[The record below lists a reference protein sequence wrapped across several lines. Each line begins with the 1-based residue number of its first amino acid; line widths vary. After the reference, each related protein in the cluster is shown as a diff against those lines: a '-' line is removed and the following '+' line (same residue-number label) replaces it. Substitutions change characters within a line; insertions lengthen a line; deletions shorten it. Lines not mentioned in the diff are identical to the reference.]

1 MYGIEF
7 LIFIVVVFLLA
18 TIVATPW
25 IVLASSGRQK
35 REAERLSA
43 VLRGIREEL
52 NQSRRLIDKL
62 REEVAK
68 IPPPPLPMAEAQP
81 APPAAPAAAKTEPVV
96 EKRVEQPLPE
106 LRTPE
111 PPMPVVENVEGPL
124 PELQPLE
131 GSLPAVENAAGPERP
146 RAVAARAF
154 AAEAKTARPPS
165 RFETTAKETLVKV
178 WNWIIVGE
186 EHRPTGVSM
195 EFAIASN
202 WLLRLGVLILVT
214 GIGFFLKYSIDNNLA
229 GPTARVALSIVTGL
243 AMLVTGT
250 RLLGRAYHLL
260 GQGLIGAGIATLYFS
275 VFAAM
280 SFYKMIDVYT
290 AFALM
295 ILITCTAG
303 AMAVRFNS
311 PLVAVLGILGGYGTP
326 IMLSTGV
333 VNFVGLYSYML
344 LLAAGVLG
352 ISYRKHWPVLH
363 YLSFLGTYGL
373 FFAAMQKYTAAD
385 FWRVMPFVIA
395 FFVLYSTMIFL
406 YNLAHRAKS
415 SLLELLELLANA
427 GIFFAV
433 SYVLVRDVYGSTW
446 VAAVTLGLALFYLAH
461 IYCFLVRRL
470 RDRELLLSFTALAAF
485 FLAVTLPL
493 VLSPQWITASWAI
506 QALVMLWVAGK
517 FQSEFLRHVAYLLYA
532 VVAARFCFVDLPGQ
546 YMLLPSSAAPPLGEY
561 LRAMAQRLLAFG
573 VPIASLGG
581 AYRLLQRPGE
591 ALSLAVERAN
601 DINQWIR
608 ERWAVTAAVTA
619 VLGMLFLFLHL
630 EINRTLDVLFPPL
643 RMPALS
649 LLWLAMCLLLLH
661 QYLRRPSRVVL
672 GLMIVFLAGLMLK
685 LFLFDLASWDVEPM
699 LLYAG
704 DYSFL
709 AAGMRLLDFG
719 AIILFLFM
727 ACRLLAGDV
736 RAPAARLV
744 FGWAA
749 LALLFVFTTLELNT
763 FLDEYIR
770 GLRPGGISILWSLF
784 ALGLIIG
791 GIVKHS
797 PAMRF
802 LGLGMFLL
810 IVFKVFFADLAELD
824 QLYRI
829 VAFIVMGVLVLAGS
843 FIYLKCRQAFVTR
856 PADKEQSP

>member
-1 MYGIEF
+1 MDF
-7 LIFIVVVFLLA
+7 
-18 TIVATPW
+18 
-25 IVLASSGRQK
+25 
-35 REAERLSA
+35 
-43 VLRGIREEL
+43 
-52 NQSRRLIDKL
+52 
-62 REEVAK
+62 
-68 IPPPPLPMAEAQP
+68 
-81 APPAAPAAAKTEPVV
+81 AAK
-96 EKRVEQPLPE
+96 
-106 LRTPE
+106 
-111 PPMPVVENVEGPL
+111 
-124 PELQPLE
+124 
-131 GSLPAVENAAGPERP
+131 
-146 RAVAARAF
+146 
-154 AAEAKTARPPS
+154 AKTPRQPS
-165 RFETTAKETLVKV
+165 RFETAAKETLVKV

-214 GIGFFLKYSIDNNLA
+214 GIGFFLKYSIDNNLI
-229 GPTARVALSIVTGL
+229 GPTARVALSIVTGVVLL
-243 AMLVTGT
+243 AAGT
-250 RLLGRAYHLL
+250 RLLGKAYHLL

-280 SFYKMIDVYT
+280 NFYKMIDVYT

-333 VNFVGLYSYML
+333 VNFVGLYAYML
-344 LLAAGVLG
+344 LLGVGVLG
-352 ISYRKHWPVLH
+352 VSYKKHWPILH
-363 YLSFLGTYGL
+363 YLSFIGNYGL
-373 FFAAMQKYTAAD
+373 FFGAMQKYTAAD
-385 FWRVMPFVIA
+385 FWRVMPFLIA

-406 YNLAHRAKS
+406 YNMAHRAKS
-415 SLLELLELLANA
+415 SLLELLELLVNA

-433 SYVLVRDVYGSTW
+433 SYDLVREVYGSTW

-461 IYCFLVRRL
+461 IYYFLVRRL

-517 FQSEFLRHVAYLLYA
+517 FQSEFLRHTAYLLYA
-532 VVAARFCFVDLPGQ
+532 IVAARFCFIDLPGQ
-546 YMLLPSSAAPPLGEY
+546 YLVFHAPGMEPPLGAY
-561 LRAMAQRLLAFG
+561 LRAMAERLVTFG
-573 VPIASLGG
+573 LPIASMGG

-619 VLGMLFLFLHL
+619 VLGMFFLFLHL
-630 EINRTLDVLFPPL
+630 EINRTLGVLFPPL

-661 QYLRRPSRVVL
+661 QYLRRPGRLVL
-672 GLMIVFLAGLMLK
+672 GLMFVFLTGLMLK
-685 LFLFDLASWDVEPM
+685 LFLFDLASWHAGQM

-727 ACRLLAGDV
+727 AYRLLAGDV
-736 RAPAARLV
+736 MRPRP
-744 FGWAA
+744 GRCWAGPPWPCCSSSPRSNSTR
-749 LALLFVFTTLELNT
+749 FSEW
-763 FLDEYIR
+763 YIP

-791 GIVKHS
+791 GIVKDS
-797 PAMRF
+797 RAMRY
-802 LGLGMFLL
+802 LGLGMFVL
-810 IVFKVFFADLAELD
+810 VAWKVFFSDLAELD

-829 VAFIVMGVLVLAGS
+829 VAFIVLGVLVLAGS

-856 PADKEQSP
+856 PADKEQSL